1 MLLVFGAVMVPFI
14 IAFVKYDIFMVRL
27 QAYAFKKII
36 LYKKC
41 SSEASILIFLL
52 YCWIISAIFFSSHQK
67 APDIQVK
74 LGSLLTNDD
83 AMRLVYTCIS
93 LILFYTKTRG
103 VLFYKFRVNVL

>member
-1 MLLVFGAVMVPFI
+1 MLFRSIYFDLFI
-14 IAFVKYDIFMVRL
+14 I
-27 QAYAFKKII
+27 
-36 LYKKC
+36 
-41 SSEASILIFLL
+41 LL
-52 YCWIISAIFFSSHQK
+52 DKFCIFFSSHQK